1 MQMPRLLRTAQFRY
15 AVGAALLFAFLSSIM
30 GAFLYYG
37 VRDGMERQLKEYIR
51 TETSHLMGDY
61 QDQGIDELVHDIRE
75 RVERTPSPRM
85 LYVVE
90 APTGRR
96 IFDRIDLPKQD
107 GWSRIMRED
116 RPDIILNTVQLED
129 GYWLG
134 VGAEAR
140 GQYEF
145 SRAFRHFLILAM
157 GGIVLLSAVA
167 GLLISQR
174 FLARLKR
181 FNIFAAR
188 VGEGDLSVR
197 MPTEGMGEDLR
208 PLADTVNRM
217 LEQIEILLDDVRHT
231 AVSIAHDLRTPL
243 GHLRQTL
250 ESLTAYQSGAEARIK
265 CEKAIAELDSILA
278 TFSSLLKIG
287 ELESGSAKVRADHV
301 KLSELLE
308 ALAEAYAP
316 VAEEAGQVL
325 FAHITPSVKVSGD
338 RNLLVQLFSNLL
350 ENAVRHAG
358 AGAEI
363 EVFLRR
369 EAGAAICGVS
379 DSGPG
384 IPRASQVDMLKPFRR
399 MDASR
404 STRGSGLGL
413 SLVRSIA
420 ARHEAEL
427 SLKNNAPGLVVELIF
442 PKSY

>member
-1 MQMPRLLRTAQFRY
+1 MQTPRLLRTAQFRY
-15 AVGAALLFAFLSSIM
+15 ALGAALLFALLSSIM

-90 APTGRR
+90 APNGRR
-96 IFDRIDLPKQD
+96 IFDRIELPKQA
-107 GWSRIMRED
+107 GWSRLTRD
-116 RPDIILNTVQLED
+116 SRPDIILNTVRLED
-129 GYWLG
+129 DYWLG

-145 SRAFRHFLILAM
+145 SRAFRHFLALAIA
-157 GGIVLLSAVA
+157 GIVLLSSVA

-181 FNIFAAR
+181 FNTFAAR

-217 LEQIEILLDDVRHT
+217 LEQIEILLDDVRHNS
-231 AVSIAHDLRTPL
+231 ASIAHDLRTPL

-250 ESLTAYQSGAEARIK
+250 ESLAAQQSGAAAQEK
-265 CEKAIAELDSILA
+265 CEKAIAELDNILS
-278 TFSSLLKIG
+278 TFSALLRIG
-287 ELESGSAKVRADHV
+287 ELESGSAEVRAYRVD
-301 KLSELLE
+301 LSKLLE
-308 ALAEAYAP
+308 TLAETYAP
-316 VAEEAGQVL
+316 VAEEAGQVMS
-325 FAHITPSVKVSGD
+325 ADITPGVTVSGD
-338 RNLLVQLFSNLL
+338 QNLLVQLFSNLL

-369 EAGAAICGVS
+369 EADAAVCGVS
-379 DSGPG
+379 DNGPG
-384 IPRASQVDMLKPFRR
+384 IPRASQADMLKPFRR
-399 MDASR
+399 MDTSR

-420 ARHEAEL
+420 ARHDAEL
-427 SLKNNAPGLVVELIF
+427 SLKDTAPGLVVELIF
-442 PKSY
+442 PETD